1 MSYHTHGGDVYRN
14 KNVIDFSAN
23 CNPFGTP
30 KSVKEA
36 AVQAMEEVF
45 HYPDTD
51 CQELREAIGVYEEV
65 RPEWIICVQNQNRQC
80 CLHRLLQNTNRH

>member
-36 AVQAMEEVF
+36 AVQE
-45 HYPDTD
+45 
-51 CQELREAIGVYEEV
+51 IGRAHV
-65 RPEWIICVQNQNRQC
+65 
-80 CLHRLLQNTNRH
+80 